1 MLQKKVLSN
10 TTESY
15 YLSID
20 ELPIYNWNKI
30 FETSDLDYL
39 KKNNNKKVKEEFL
52 VELWVKLQ
60 NEYLDEFG
68 LESIFKQK
76 LEIQKKIAIKNYEF
90 ILKNDRFI
98 LTEIDILN
106 AELKSLEL
114 NKAGL
119 NFWQVKDKVEQSKGY
134 RFDAK
139 IVTVI
144 EWFYAL
150 KELSNGKANKGDRN
164 NRK

>member
-76 LEIQKKIAIKNYEF
+76 LEIQKK
-90 ILKNDRFI
+90 
-98 LTEIDILN
+98 
-106 AELKSLEL
+106 
-114 NKAGL
+114 
-119 NFWQVKDKVEQSKGY
+119 
-134 RFDAK
+134 
-139 IVTVI
+139 
-144 EWFYAL
+144 
-150 KELSNGKANKGDRN
+150 
-164 NRK
+164 